1 MNIEIKVV
9 TNAKKREIL
18 REGAGLKVRL
28 MSLPI
33 EGRANEELIE
43 YLSDIF
49 NIKKSEVRIL
59 RGDRDKRKLI
69 SLPVDE
75 AAIEKAAGKAV
86 NG

>member
-9 TNAKKREIL
+9 TNAKKRGIF
-18 REGAGLKVRL
+18 REGIGLKVRL

-75 AAIEKAAGKAV
+75 AAIEKAASKAA